1 MTCKKA
7 AEVGESYFR
16 RFFFSRNLQRFPFF
30 YGLSLFFARL
40 FLRLNSVFRSV
51 FSDFRL
57 FSADFSSFVY
67 ANEADVLNVA
77 LFGMTVKEWREENSD
92 KKGNIR
98 DYAEVSQLVCLSN
111 LGNLNAYLIERGIS
125 RQERLV
131 ELNKAAIP
139 LMKVLAEDTLK
150 LTDGTDE

>member
-1 MTCKKA
+1 MA

-16 RFFFSRNLQRFPFF
+16 RFFSAIYSVSVFLWSFAVFYSPFPTFK
-30 YGLSLFFARL
+30 GS
-40 FLRLNSVFRSV
+40 FRSV

-77 LFGMTVKEWREENSD
+77 LFGITAKEWREENSD

-98 DYAEVSQLVCLSN
+98 DYAEVSQLVCLPI
-111 LGNLNAYLIERGIS
+111 LE
-125 RQERLV
+125 
-131 ELNKAAIP
+131 
-139 LMKVLAEDTLK
+139 T
-150 LTDGTDE
+150 